1 MATVEGPD
9 LFRSVDEVMAEYDDL
24 PRYVVEMVVEYAKHQ
39 EAEARKKPLTSAEK
53 RRLKGVK
60 KLVDT
65 VDEKRAFQKM
75 LQGKGVKCGDV
86 TEIDDAVTVLPE
98 GYYETEEYKAKYAA
112 YEALFT
118 KNCTPAAADELSE
131 PTPSTA

>member
-1 MATVEGPD
+1 
-9 LFRSVDEVMAEYDDL
+9 MAEYDDM
-24 PRYVVEMVVEYAKHQ
+24 PRYVVEMVVAYAKQQ
-39 EAEARKKPLTSAEK
+39 EIEARKKPLTSAEK
-53 RRLKGVK
+53 RRLKAVGQLPETTQMK
-60 KLVDT
+60 
-65 VDEKRAFQKM
+65 EKRAFQKM

-86 TEIDDAVTVLPE
+86 TEIDDAVSVLPAD
-98 GYYETEEYKAKYAA
+98 YYETEEYKAKYAA